1 MSKVAKAAVG
11 LMAATLI
18 AKILGFGRELAL
30 ASAYGA
36 SGTSDAFLVA
46 MNIPAVIF
54 SAIGTS
60 LGTAFIPLYCDLEAK
75 QGKKA
80 SLRFSNNVLNIVVL
94 LCLITSLVGV
104 VFTEPIVKLFA
115 VGFKGETLTQ
125 AIYFTRVLIL
135 GMAFLGMSYIMMAFL
150 QVKENFVIPGL
161 MSVPYNML
169 IIISIFLSVTI
180 NPNLLPWGTLI
191 GLSLQFIFQ
200 YPFARKKGFKYRP
213 YINLKDEYLKRM
225 LWLIGPVLIG
235 VAVTQVNSIVDRTIA
250 STLVEGSISALNYAT
265 KLNQFVMGMFIVSIS
280 SVIYPMLSK
289 LSTENNKKKFK
300 ESIVT
305 AINVVTLIIIPI
317 SVGAIILAEPIV
329 KLLFQRGE
337 FDARATQMTAIALI
351 FYSIGMLGFGLRDIL
366 GKIFYSLQ
374 DTKTPMINGIIAMV
388 LNIVLNLAFVKYTNM
403 GLGGLAFATSIS
415 SLVTIALL
423 SVSLRR
429 KIGAFGGKKIISV
442 LIKSII
448 AALLMALVT
457 KFTYNVIDAFL
468 SAGFIQDAI
477 KLAIS
482 VGLGAIVY
490 AISII
495 VLRVDE
501 VKLIFKMINK
511 KVKRK

>member
-423 SVSLRR
+423 SVSLRK

-457 KFTYNVIDAFL
+457 KFTYNAIDAFL

>member
-457 KFTYNVIDAFL
+457 KFTYNAIDAFL

-501 VKLIFKMINK
+501 VKLIFKMINR

>member
-490 AISII
+490 AVSII

-501 VKLIFKMINK
+501 VKLIFKMVNK

>member
-457 KFTYNVIDAFL
+457 KFTYNAIDAFL

-490 AISII
+490 AVSII

-511 KVKRK
+511 K

>member
-135 GMAFLGMSYIMMAFL
+135 GMSFLGMSYIMMAFL

-300 ESIVT
+300 ESIIT

-457 KFTYNVIDAFL
+457 KFTYNAIDAFL

-490 AISII
+490 AVSII

>member
-60 LGTAFIPLYCDLEAK
+60 LGTAFIPLYCELDAK
-75 QGKKA
+75 RGKKA
-80 SLRFSNNVLNIVVL
+80 SLKFTNNVFNIVIL
-94 LCLITSLVGV
+94 ICLIISVFGV
-104 VFTEPIVKLFA
+104 MFTEPIVKLFA
-115 VGFKGETLTQ
+115 VGFKGETLSQ
-125 AIYFTRVLIL
+125 AVYFTRVLIL

-169 IIISIFLSVTI
+169 IILSIFLSVMI
-180 NPNLLPWGTLI
+180 NPNLLPWGTLF

-200 YPFARKKGFKYRP
+200 YPFARKKGFRYKP
-213 YINLKDEYLKRM
+213 YINLKDEYLKKM
-225 LWLIGPVLIG
+225 IWLIAPVLIG
-235 VAVTQVNSIVDRTIA
+235 VAVTQVNTIVDRTIA

-289 LSTENNKKKFK
+289 LSTENNIKKFK

-305 AINVVTLIIIPI
+305 AINVVILIIIPI
-317 SVGAIILAEPIV
+317 SAGAIILATPIV
-329 KLLFQRGE
+329 RLLFERGE
-337 FDARATQMTAIALI
+337 FDARATSMTAIALT

-366 GKIFYSLQ
+366 GKIFYSLK
-374 DTKTPMINGIIAMV
+374 DTKTPMINGIIAMF
-388 LNIVLNLAFVKYTNM
+388 LNIVLNLAFVKFTNM
-403 GLGGLAFATSIS
+403 QLAGLAFATSIS

-423 SVSLRR
+423 SVSLRK
-429 KIGAFGGKKIISV
+429 KIGAFGGKKIVSV
-442 LIKSII
+442 LIK
-448 AALLMALVT
+448 ALISAFIMAFVT
-457 KFTYNVIDAFL
+457 RGSYNLLDGIL
-468 SAGFIQDAI
+468 SSGFIQDAI
-477 KLAIS
+477 KLGVS

-490 AISII
+490 GIFII
-495 VLRVDE
+495 VFRVDE
-501 VKLIFKMINK
+501 VKLIFKMLK
-511 KVKRK
+511 KKIKK

>member
-30 ASAYGA
+30 SYAYGA

-60 LGTAFIPLYCDLEAK
+60 LGTAFIPLFCDLEAK

-135 GMAFLGMSYIMMAFL
+135 GMSFLGMSYIMMAFL

-180 NPNLLPWGTLI
+180 NPNLLPWGTLL
-191 GLSLQFIFQ
+191 GLSLQFVFQ

-213 YINLKDEYLKRM
+213 YINLKDEYLKKM

-317 SVGAIILAEPIV
+317 SVGAIILAQPIV

-337 FDARATQMTAIALI
+337 FDARATQMTAIALV

-374 DTKTPMINGIIAMV
+374 DTKTPMMNGIIAMI
-388 LNIVLNLAFVKYTNM
+388 LNIVLNLVFVKYTNM

-423 SVSLRR
+423 SVSLRK
-429 KIGAFGGKKIISV
+429 KIGAFGGKKIITV

-448 AALLMALVT
+448 SALLMALVT

-477 KLAIS
+477 KLAVS

-511 KVKRK
+511 KVKHK

>member
-501 VKLIFKMINK
+501 VKLIFKMINR

>member
-429 KIGAFGGKKIISV
+429 KIGAFGGKKVISV

-490 AISII
+490 AVSII

>member
-94 LCLITSLVGV
+94 LCVITSLVGV

-135 GMAFLGMSYIMMAFL
+135 GMSFLGMSYIMMAFL